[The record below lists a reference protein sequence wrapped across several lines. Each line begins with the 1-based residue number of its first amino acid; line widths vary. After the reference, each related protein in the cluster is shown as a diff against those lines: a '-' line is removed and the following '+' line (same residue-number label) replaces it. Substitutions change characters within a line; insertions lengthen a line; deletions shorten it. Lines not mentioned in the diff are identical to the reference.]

1 MPGAAW
7 AGSVAPSIHLKKN
20 KINKITKIKDSENI
34 REILVLVHS
43 SVRRIEIPISR
54 SVSEV
59 HYLCPGSRSVTKKTR
74 ILNQPN
80 KFALKN
86 HFIYAVKLMQF
97 SKICVFSN
105 RIKRQKNTDR
115 LDPVP
120 HNDTGTG
127 TEH

>member
-7 AGSVAPSIHLKKN
+7 AGSVAPSIDLKKN

-59 HYLCPGSRSVTKKTR
+59 HYLCPGSRSVTKKSD
-74 ILNQPN
+74 
-80 KFALKN
+80 KN
-86 HFIYAVKLMQF
+86 
-97 SKICVFSN
+97 
-105 RIKRQKNTDR
+105 
-115 LDPVP
+115 P
-120 HNDTGTG
+120 
-127 TEH
+127 